1 MRKSFLTISLSFIV
15 FISHSQRNE
24 WVDTATIS
32 KITAEESE
40 HSQILYLASHIT
52 DHTGP
57 RLTWSPGFDR
67 AADWVISEFKKW
79 GLQNIHKEFW
89 EPKGKSWDMQKCY
102 AAISQPYYQN
112 IAATPQAWSAGT
124 NGPVTAEVMLVSA
137 KDSAEFVKEYSGKLK
152 GKIILFEPVF
162 PAPKI
167 NFNKNAERFTE
178 DSLQKLSKETDPGD
192 QTLFS
197 NDTAAMRKKF
207 DGLMQ
212 LFSSFLLPQ
221 KLWTFCNKEGVTAML
236 SYGQGGEGTYKGDG
250 SYNYLSRPGEAA
262 MANINIREEDYLR
275 IIRLLKDNVTV
286 KMDLDIK
293 TVIKSEPQQGYNIV
307 ADIPGTDP
315 QLKNELAMVGGHF
328 DSWHGAT
335 GATDNGA
342 GSITMM
348 EVIRLLKTMNL
359 PLKRT
364 VRIVLWGGEEQGLFG
379 SLAYVNKNVAEF
391 STMKP
396 LRDYDLI
403 SAYYNLDN
411 GSGQIRG
418 IHLQNNSSLRNLFET
433 WLAPFKKMDGATV
446 SIKNSG
452 YTDNESFDLA
462 GIPAFQF
469 IQDPLNYETRTHHTN
484 ADNYEQISEKDL
496 KQASTIIAS
505 IVYHTANRKDKL
517 ARKEKPKPYGN
528 FNFYILN

>member
-1 MRKSFLTISLSFIV
+1 MRKVFIITGLSFISV
-15 FISHSQRNE
+15 FSFSQNE

-32 KITAEESE
+32 KITNEEAD
-40 HSQILYLASHIT
+40 HSQIMYLASHIT

-67 AADWVISEFKKW
+67 AADWVMSEFKKW

-89 EPKGKSWDMQKCY
+89 DPKGKVWSIQKCY

-124 NGPVTAEVMLVSA
+124 NGPATAEVMLVSA
-137 KDSAEFVKEYSGKLK
+137 KDSAEFVEKYAGKIK
-152 GKIILFEPVF
+152 GKIILIEPSDPSTNIYF
-162 PAPKI
+162 G
-167 NFNKNAERFTE
+167 KNAERFTE
-178 DSLQKLSKETDPGD
+178 DSLQKLSKETDPGN

-197 NDTAAMRKKF
+197 SDTAAMRKKI
-207 DGLMQ
+207 DNL
-212 LFSSFLLPQ
+212 LKIFSTYFINQ
-221 KLWTFCNKEGVTAML
+221 RIWTFCKMEGAVAVL
-236 SYGQGGEGTYKGDG
+236 NYGNDYEGTYKGDG
-250 SYNYLSRPGEAA
+250 SYNYLSKPGQLAEAS
-262 MANINIREEDYLR
+262 INIRKEDYLR
-275 IIRLLKDNVTV
+275 MYRLLKDNVTV
-286 KMDLDIK
+286 KMDLDVQTTIGAA
-293 TVIKSEPQQGYNIV
+293 VQGYNIV

-315 QLKNELAMVGGHF
+315 QLKNELVMVGGHF

-348 EVIRLLKTMNL
+348 EVLRILKSMNL
-359 PLKRT
+359 PMKRT
-364 VRIVLWGGEEQGLFG
+364 VRIVLWGGEEQGLLG

-396 LRDYDLI
+396 LRDYELI

-418 IHLQNNSSLRNLFET
+418 INLQNNPQLRNLFET
-433 WLAPFKKMDGATV
+433 WLAPFKKMDGSTV

-452 YTDNESFDLA
+452 YTDNECFDIV

-469 IQDPLNYETRTHHTN
+469 IQDPLNYETRAHHTN
-484 ADNYEQISEKDL
+484 ADNYEQLSEKDL

-505 IVYHTANRKDKL
+505 LVYLTANRKEKL
-517 ARKEKPKPYGN
+517 PRKEKPKPYGN